1 MNIYS
6 CLQQT
11 FSSSNLEIHYSI
23 FWCVNINS
31 YLINYNLKKKKRE
44 KSTNQIQLIF
54 KPINVFKLDFIS
66 KQHKYVIRFIIL
78 KFFWRE
84 EQTLQ
89 QQKSTQTKKVRS
101 AGITTQ
107 FSGARIVFYK
117 YRINVCNSNRT
128 CKYVFLLCRT
138 SKSF

>member
-1 MNIYS
+1 M
-6 CLQQT
+6 L
-11 FSSSNLEIHYSI
+11 FDL
-23 FWCVNINS
+23 S
-31 YLINYNLKKKKRE
+31 YLKKFHKL
-44 KSTNQIQLIF
+44 IQGTRI
-54 KPINVFKLDFIS
+54 
-66 KQHKYVIRFIIL
+66 
-78 KFFWRE
+78 FWRE

-107 FSGARIVFYK
+107 LSGARIVFYK

-138 SKSF
+138 SKFF